1 MPDGFKMYQCMDCGC
16 VGVKNIAEQKDAP
29 KDSKVS
35 RCNSC
40 GAWQFDALPCH
51 TCLLIGAYDVSLHNY
66 KQYAFIK
73 LNHSTST
80 EFYCLDELYI
90 MRVGGIISARN
101 GSHYGIPQ
109 GLGLHT

>member
-40 GAWQFDALPCH
+40 GGWQFDTLPCH
-51 TCLLIGAYDVSLHNY
+51 TCLLIGEYDANV
-66 KQYAFIK
+66 
-73 LNHSTST
+73 
-80 EFYCLDELYI
+80 
-90 MRVGGIISARN
+90 
-101 GSHYGIPQ
+101 
-109 GLGLHT
+109 

>member
-40 GAWQFDALPCH
+40 GAWQFDQLPCH
-51 TCLLIGAYDVSLHNY
+51 TCLLIGAYDEV
-66 KQYAFIK
+66 
-73 LNHSTST
+73 T
-80 EFYCLDELYI
+80 
-90 MRVGGIISARN
+90 
-101 GSHYGIPQ
+101 
-109 GLGLHT
+109 

>member
-51 TCLLIGAYDVSLHNY
+51 TCLLLENMMRESDEQYTPSWIFEALNVEYLDVCAEGGVDWIPAKNHYSL
-66 KQYAFIK
+66 KV
-73 LNHSTST
+73 
-80 EFYCLDELYI
+80 
-90 MRVGGIISARN
+90 MR
-101 GSHYGIPQ
+101 
-109 GLGLHT
+109 